1 MTELEK
7 DLLANGF
14 SENDLKK
21 LRRARERAKQDEQ
34 LEGDNALDYDDTLRE
49 EIKVL
54 GSTFLCITYAILVIL
69 ILFNTSRISEEYS
82 TLEMMTLSF
91 IITVFVYLCSSIANP
106 LMLVLKSCL
115 YKKRFKN
122 NK

>member
-34 LEGDNALDYDDTLRE
+34 VEGDNALDYDDTLRE

-106 LMLVLKSCL
+106 LMLGLKSYL

>member
-34 LEGDNALDYDDTLRE
+34 VEGDNALDYDDTLRE

-106 LMLVLKSCL
+106 LILGLKSCL